1 MISIILLRKKNPPKT
16 EKPAV
21 TPKKV
26 ISAPAPEPTLRSNLF
41 SPDTAV
47 NEDLQHDV
55 LYKVIIIGDSGVGK
69 TQFYNRWLY
78 DRTEETKA
86 TINIGFG
93 AKSYKLDNLV
103 VKVQLWDTAGQERY
117 RALARQ
123 YYRGAQGVI
132 LMYTIADESSFENM
146 QRWIEEVQ
154 DFTTE
159 DCRLILIGNK
169 SDLADQRQVSTEE
182 AIRLAKSKNIHFLET
197 SAEQGH
203 NCVKAIQLILQ
214 EIHEMQQTE
223 VQAKKT
229 KSEEPPLPSLTSSIP
244 LKPDTKVI
252 TLQPQPEPKNP
263 VNPTT
268 KPGCCG

>member
-1 MISIILLRKKNPPKT
+1 MIPIILLKKKIPPKT

-169 SDLADQRQVSTEE
+169 SDLANQRQVSTEE
-182 AIRLAKSKNIHFLET
+182 AIQLAKSKKIHFLET

-214 EIHEMQQTE
+214 EIHEMQQTK
-223 VQAKKT
+223 VKAKET
-229 KSEEPPLPSLTSSIP
+229 KIEEQPLPPILTTSIP
-244 LKPDTKVI
+244 LKPDAKVI
-252 TLQPQPEPKNP
+252 TLHPEPKNP